1 MGFLFLHKTYHMIK
15 RFFPFLAWMATYN
28 KVLLRGDL
36 TAGITVGIMLVPQ
49 GMAYAM
55 IAGLPPIYG
64 LYAALAPQLVY
75 ALMGTSRQLA
85 VGPVA
90 MDSLLVATG
99 VGALRLLN
107 EEDYVAAVLFLTL
120 LIGGLQLLMGFF
132 RMGFFVNFLSK
143 PVISGFTSAAAIL
156 ISLGQLNH
164 ILGTNF
170 VQTSRVHELI
180 PNIIGSLGYIHWLTF
195 GLGVGSIALIFL
207 LNKVN
212 KKLPVPLLMVVL
224 GILAVVIFGLETKG
238 IHIVGDI
245 PKGLPGFQAPEFQ
258 WDKMGQLMPIA
269 ITVALFGFM
278 ESVSI
283 AKTVEEKHP
292 EYELDPDQ
300 ELRAL
305 GLSNV
310 LGSFFQSFSVSG
322 SFSRTAVNDQA
333 GAKTGMSLIFST
345 LIIAG
350 VLLFL
355 TPLFYNLPAVILG
368 AIIIV
373 SVVGLIDIQYPL
385 ALWKNRKDE
394 FLLLAATFLMTL
406 FIGLMEGILFGVLLS
421 LMLLVYRISKPH
433 MAVLGRIKGTN
444 YFKNID
450 RFSGDVEVDADK
462 LVIRFDAQLYFGN
475 KDYFKKQLYR
485 QMAKKGPVLKY
496 VILNAEP
503 INYIDSSASAML
515 ERIILDFRQR
525 GIQFLIAAA
534 IGPTRDILYSSG
546 IVDILGEENLFV
558 QTFDAVDSCSE
569 KKERSV
575 MQKKITLQSKTKS
588 L

>member
-1 MGFLFLHKTYHMIK
+1 MLK
-15 RFFPFLAWMATYN
+15 RIFPFLSWITNYDRSKLN
-28 KVLLRGDL
+28 SDL
-36 TAGITVGIMLVPQ
+36 VAGLTVGIMLIPQ

-55 IAGLPPIYG
+55 IAGMPPIYG
-64 LYAALAPQLVY
+64 LYAALVPQLVY

-90 MDSLLVATG
+90 MDSLLVAAG
-99 VGALRLLN
+99 VGALNLIN
-107 EEDYVAAVLFLTL
+107 KEDYITTVLFLTL
-120 LIGGLQLLMGFF
+120 LIGGLQLLMGILK
-132 RMGFFVNFLSK
+132 MGFFVNFLSK
-143 PVISGFTSAAAIL
+143 PVISGFTSAAALL
-156 ISLGQLNH
+156 IGFGQLNH

-170 VQTSRVHELI
+170 AQSGRIHELLA
-180 PNIIGSLGYIHWLTF
+180 NIFRSLPYIHWPTF
-195 GLGVGSIALIFL
+195 VMGLGSILFIVL
-207 LNKVN
+207 LNRFN
-212 KKLPVPLLMVVL
+212 KKLPVPLFLVVL
-224 GILAVVIFGLETKG
+224 GILAVVIFSLNTLG

-283 AKTVEEKHP
+283 AKTVEERHP
-292 EYELDPDQ
+292 EYELDPNQ

-305 GLSNV
+305 GIANI

-322 SFSRTAVNDQA
+322 SFSRTAVNDKA

-355 TPLFYNLPAVILG
+355 TPLFYNLPAVVLG

-373 SVVGLIDIQYPL
+373 SVSGLINLRYPWV
-385 ALWKNRKDE
+385 LWKNRKDE
-394 FLLLAATFLMTL
+394 FLLLVATFLMTL

-433 MAVLGRIKGTN
+433 MAVLGRIKDTS

-450 RFSGDVEVDADK
+450 RFSGDVEVEADK
-462 LVIRFDAQLYFGN
+462 LVTRFDAQLYFGN

-485 QMAKKGPVLKY
+485 QIAKKGPVLRY
-496 VILNAEP
+496 IILNAEP
-503 INYIDSSASAML
+503 INYIDSSAASML
-515 ERIILDFRQR
+515 ERIILDLRHR
-525 GIQFLIAAA
+525 DIHFLIAAA

-546 IVDILGEENLFV
+546 IVDILGEENLYV
-558 QTFDAVDSCSE
+558 QTIDAVNGCSE
-569 KKERSV
+569 QSERSF
-575 MQKKITLQSKTKS
+575 MQKKVSLQSKNKS

>member
-1 MGFLFLHKTYHMIK
+1 MIK
-15 RFFPFLAWMATYN
+15 RYLPFLSWMATYN
-28 KVLLRGDL
+28 KSLLRGDL
-36 TAGITVGIMLVPQ
+36 VAGLTVGIMLVPQ

-55 IAGLPPIYG
+55 IAGMPPIYG
-64 LYAALAPQLVY
+64 LYAALVPPLVY
-75 ALMGTSRQLA
+75 ALMGTSRQLG

-90 MDSLLVATG
+90 MDSLLVAAG
-99 VGALRLLN
+99 VGALQLVN
-107 EEDYVAAVLFLTL
+107 TEEYISTVLFLTL
-120 LIGGLQLLMGFF
+120 LIGGIQLLLGIL

-156 ISLGQLNH
+156 IGLGQLKH
-164 ILGTNF
+164 ILGTSF
-170 VQTSRVHELI
+170 AQSSKIYELLG
-180 PNIIGSLGYIHWLTF
+180 NIIGSLDNVDLLTL
-195 GLGVGSIALIFL
+195 GLGAASIFL
-207 LNKVN
+207 MFLLKSIN
-212 KKLPVPLLMVVL
+212 KKLPTPLLIVVL
-224 GILAVVIFGLETKG
+224 GILAVVIFNLETKG
-238 IHIVGDI
+238 IYIVGDI
-245 PKGLPGFQAPEFQ
+245 PKGLPDFQPPQFQ
-258 WDKMGQLMPIA
+258 WDKIGQLMPIA
-269 ITVALFGFM
+269 ITVALYGFM

-292 EYELDPDQ
+292 EYELDADQ

-305 GLSNV
+305 GLSNI

-355 TPLFYNLPAVILG
+355 TPLFYKLPTVVLG

-373 SVVGLIDIQYPL
+373 SVVGLIDIRYPSV
-385 ALWKNRKDE
+385 LWKNRKDE
-394 FLLLAATFLMTL
+394 FFLLTATFLMTL
-406 FIGLMEGILFGVLLS
+406 FIGLMEGILLGVLLS

-433 MAVLGRIKGTN
+433 MAVLGKVRGTH
-444 YFKNID
+444 YYKNID
-450 RFSGDVEVDADK
+450 RFSEDVEVDADK

-485 QMAKKGPVLKY
+485 QIEKKGPVLKY
-496 VILNAEP
+496 IILNAEP
-503 INYIDSSASAML
+503 INYIDSSAASML
-515 ERIILDFRQR
+515 ERIILDLRKR
-525 GIQFLIAAA
+525 GIHFFIAAA

-569 KKERSV
+569 QKERSL
-575 MQKKITLQSKTKS
+575 MQKKVSLQSKTKS

>member
-1 MGFLFLHKTYHMIK
+1 MIK
-15 RFFPFLAWMATYN
+15 RFFPFLSWIATYN
-28 KVLLRGDL
+28 KSLLQKDL
-36 TAGITVGIMLVPQ
+36 ISGITVGIMLIPQ

-55 IAGLPPIYG
+55 IAGMPPIYG
-64 LYAALAPQLVY
+64 LYAALVPQLVY

-90 MDSLLVATG
+90 MDSLLVAAG
-99 VGALRLLN
+99 VGALNLIN
-107 EEDYVAAVLFLTL
+107 EEDYISTVLFLTL
-120 LIGGLQLLMGFF
+120 LIGGLQLLMGIFK
-132 RMGFFVNFLSK
+132 MGFFVNFLSK
-143 PVISGFTSAAAIL
+143 PVISGFTSAAALL
-156 ISLGQLNH
+156 IGFGQLNH
-164 ILGTNF
+164 ILGTHF
-170 VQTSRVHELI
+170 AQSGRIHELLA
-180 PNIIGSLGYIHWLTF
+180 NIIRSLPYIHWPTF
-195 GLGVGSIALIFL
+195 FMGLGSILFIVL
-207 LNKVN
+207 LNRFN
-212 KKLPVPLLMVVL
+212 KKLPVPLFLVVL
-224 GILAVVIFGLETKG
+224 GILAVVIFKLNTAGV
-238 IHIVGDI
+238 HIVGNI

-283 AKTVEEKHP
+283 AKTVEERHP
-292 EYELDPDQ
+292 EYELDANQ

-305 GLSNV
+305 GIANM

-322 SFSRTAVNDQA
+322 SFSRTAVNDKA

-355 TPLFYNLPAVILG
+355 TPLFYNLPAVVLG

-373 SVVGLIDIQYPL
+373 SVAGLVDLKYPWI
-385 ALWKNRKDE
+385 LWKNRKDE
-394 FLLLAATFLMTL
+394 FLLLVATFLMTL
-406 FIGLMEGILFGVLLS
+406 LIGLMEGILFGVLLS

-433 MAVLGRIKGTN
+433 MAVLGRIKDTS

-450 RFSGDVEVDADK
+450 RFSGDVEVEADK
-462 LVIRFDAQLYFGN
+462 LVLRFDAQLYFGN

-485 QMAKKGPVLKY
+485 QIEKKGPVLKY
-496 VILNAEP
+496 IILNAEP
-503 INYIDSSASAML
+503 INYIDSSAASML
-515 ERIILDFRQR
+515 ERIILDLRHR
-525 GIQFLIAAA
+525 DIHFLIAAA

-546 IVDILGEENLFV
+546 IVDILGEENLYV
-558 QTFDAVDSCSE
+558 QTIDAVNGCNE
-569 KKERSV
+569 QNERSL
-575 MQKKITLQSKTKS
+575 MQKKVSLQSKRRT

>member
-1 MGFLFLHKTYHMIK
+1 
-15 RFFPFLAWMATYN
+15 
-28 KVLLRGDL
+28 
-36 TAGITVGIMLVPQ
+36 MLIPQ

-55 IAGLPPIYG
+55 IAGMPPIYG
-64 LYAALAPQLVY
+64 LYAALVPQLVY

-90 MDSLLVATG
+90 MDSLLVAAG
-99 VGALRLLN
+99 VGALNLIN
-107 EEDYVAAVLFLTL
+107 KEDYITTVLFLTL
-120 LIGGLQLLMGFF
+120 LIGGLQLLMGILK
-132 RMGFFVNFLSK
+132 MGFFVNFLSK
-143 PVISGFTSAAAIL
+143 PVISGFTSAAALL
-156 ISLGQLNH
+156 IGFGQLNH

-170 VQTSRVHELI
+170 AQSGRIHELLA
-180 PNIIGSLGYIHWLTF
+180 NIFRSLPYIHWPTF
-195 GLGVGSIALIFL
+195 VMGLGSILFIVL
-207 LNKVN
+207 LNRFN
-212 KKLPVPLLMVVL
+212 KKLPVPLFLVVL
-224 GILAVVIFGLETKG
+224 GILAVVIFSLNTLG

-283 AKTVEEKHP
+283 AKTVEERHP
-292 EYELDPDQ
+292 EYELDPNQ

-305 GLSNV
+305 GIANI

-322 SFSRTAVNDQA
+322 SFSRTAVNDKA

-355 TPLFYNLPAVILG
+355 TPLFYNLPAVVLG

-373 SVVGLIDIQYPL
+373 SVSGLIDLRYPWV
-385 ALWKNRKDE
+385 LWKNRKDE
-394 FLLLAATFLMTL
+394 FLLLVATFLMTL

-433 MAVLGRIKGTN
+433 MAVLGRIKDTS

-450 RFSGDVEVDADK
+450 RFSGDVEVEADK

-485 QMAKKGPVLKY
+485 QIAKKGPVLRY
-496 VILNAEP
+496 IILNAEP
-503 INYIDSSASAML
+503 INYIDSSAASML
-515 ERIILDFRQR
+515 ERIILDLRHR
-525 GIQFLIAAA
+525 DIHFLIAAA

-546 IVDILGEENLFV
+546 IVDILGEENLYV
-558 QTFDAVDSCSE
+558 QTIDAVNGCSE
-569 KKERSV
+569 QSERSF
-575 MQKKITLQSKTKS
+575 MQKKVSLQSKNKS

>member
-1 MGFLFLHKTYHMIK
+1 MIK
-15 RFFPFLAWMATYN
+15 RYLPFLSWISTYN
-28 KVLLRGDL
+28 KSLLRGDL
-36 TAGITVGIMLVPQ
+36 IAGLTVGIMLVPQ

-55 IAGLPPIYG
+55 IAGMPPIYG
-64 LYAALAPQLVY
+64 LYAALVPPVVY

-90 MDSLLVATG
+90 MDSLLVAAG
-99 VGALRLLN
+99 VGALQLTN
-107 EEDYVAAVLFLTL
+107 PEDYISAVLFLTL
-120 LIGGLQLLMGFF
+120 IIGGLQLLLGILK
-132 RMGFFVNFLSK
+132 MGFFVNFLSK

-156 ISLGQLNH
+156 IGLGQLNH

-170 VQTSRVHELI
+170 AQSSKIHELI
-180 PNIIGSLGYIHWLTF
+180 GSIIGNLGNVHWLTLS
-195 GLGVGSIALIFL
+195 LGGGSLLLIFF
-207 LNKVN
+207 LNKIN

-238 IHIVGDI
+238 IHVVGEI
-245 PKGLPGFQAPEFQ
+245 PKGLPHFQSPKFQ
-258 WDKMGQLMPIA
+258 WDIVGQLMPIA

-292 EYELDPDQ
+292 EYELDADQ

-305 GLSNV
+305 GLSNI

-333 GAKTGMSLIFST
+333 GAKTGMSLVFSA

-355 TPLFYNLPAVILG
+355 TPLFYNLPALVLG

-373 SVVGLIDIQYPL
+373 SVVGLINVKYPL
-385 ALWKNRKDE
+385 VLWKNRKDE
-394 FLLLAATFLMTL
+394 FFLLTATFLMTL
-406 FIGLMEGILFGVLLS
+406 FIGLMEGILLGVLLS

-433 MAVLGRIKGTN
+433 MAVLGRIKETN

-485 QMAKKGPVLKY
+485 QIDKKGPVLKY
-496 VILNAEP
+496 IILNAEP
-503 INYIDSSASAML
+503 INYIDSSAASML
-515 ERIILDFRQR
+515 ERIILDLRKR
-525 GIQFLIAAA
+525 GVQFLIAAA

-546 IVDILGEENLFV
+546 IVGILGEENLFV

>member
-1 MGFLFLHKTYHMIK
+1 MPLFL
-15 RFFPFLAWMATYN
+15 
-28 KVLLRGDL
+28 
-36 TAGITVGIMLVPQ
+36 
-49 GMAYAM
+49 
-55 IAGLPPIYG
+55 
-64 LYAALAPQLVY
+64 
-75 ALMGTSRQLA
+75 
-85 VGPVA
+85 
-90 MDSLLVATG
+90 
-99 VGALRLLN
+99 
-107 EEDYVAAVLFLTL
+107 
-120 LIGGLQLLMGFF
+120 
-132 RMGFFVNFLSK
+132 
-143 PVISGFTSAAAIL
+143 
-156 ISLGQLNH
+156 
-164 ILGTNF
+164 
-170 VQTSRVHELI
+170 
-180 PNIIGSLGYIHWLTF
+180 
-195 GLGVGSIALIFL
+195 
-207 LNKVN
+207 
-212 KKLPVPLLMVVL
+212 VVL
-224 GILAVVIFGLETKG
+224 GILAVVIFSLNTLG

-283 AKTVEEKHP
+283 AKTVEERHP
-292 EYELDPDQ
+292 EYELDPNQ

-305 GLSNV
+305 GIANI

-322 SFSRTAVNDQA
+322 SFSRTAVNDKA

-355 TPLFYNLPAVILG
+355 TPLFYNLPAVVLG

-373 SVVGLIDIQYPL
+373 SVSGLINLRYPWV
-385 ALWKNRKDE
+385 LWKNRKDE
-394 FLLLAATFLMTL
+394 FLLLVATFLMTL

-433 MAVLGRIKGTN
+433 MAVLGRIKDTS

-450 RFSGDVEVDADK
+450 RFSGDVEVEADK

-485 QMAKKGPVLKY
+485 QIAKKGPVLRY
-496 VILNAEP
+496 IILNAEP
-503 INYIDSSASAML
+503 INYIDSSAASML
-515 ERIILDFRQR
+515 ERIILDLRHR
-525 GIQFLIAAA
+525 DIHFLIAAA

-546 IVDILGEENLFV
+546 IVDILGEENLYV
-558 QTFDAVDSCSE
+558 QTIDAVNGCSE
-569 KKERSV
+569 QSERSF
-575 MQKKITLQSKTKS
+575 MQKKVSLQSKNKS

>member
-1 MGFLFLHKTYHMIK
+1 MLK
-15 RFFPFLAWMATYN
+15 RIFPFLSWVSSYDRSKFN
-28 KVLLRGDL
+28 SDVV
-36 TAGITVGIMLVPQ
+36 AGLTVGIMLIPQ

-55 IAGLPPIYG
+55 IAGMPPIYG
-64 LYAALAPQLVY
+64 LYAALVPQFVY

-90 MDSLLVATG
+90 MDSLLVAAG
-99 VGALRLLN
+99 VGALQLIN
-107 EEDYVAAVLFLTL
+107 EAAYVSTVLFLTL
-120 LIGGLQLLMGFF
+120 LIGAIQLLMGFF
-132 RMGFFVNFLSK
+132 KMGFFVNFLSK
-143 PVISGFTSAAAIL
+143 PVISGFTSAAALL
-156 ISLGQLNH
+156 IGFGQLNH

-170 VQTSRVHELI
+170 AQSGRIHELLA
-180 PNIIGSLGYIHWLTF
+180 NIFLSLPYIHWPTLVM
-195 GLGVGSIALIFL
+195 GLGSILFIVL
-207 LNKVN
+207 LNRFN
-212 KKLPVPLLMVVL
+212 KKLPVPLFLVVL
-224 GILAVVIFGLETKG
+224 GILAVVIFKLNTAGV
-238 IHIVGDI
+238 HIVGNI

-292 EYELDPDQ
+292 EYELDPNQ

-305 GLSNV
+305 GTANI

-322 SFSRTAVNDQA
+322 SFSRTAVNDKA

-355 TPLFYNLPAVILG
+355 TPLFYNLPAVVLG

-373 SVVGLIDIQYPL
+373 SVAGLVDLKYPWI
-385 ALWKNRKDE
+385 LWKNRKDE
-394 FLLLAATFLMTL
+394 FLLLVATFLMTL
-406 FIGLMEGILFGVLLS
+406 LIGLMEGILFGVLLS

-433 MAVLGRIKGTN
+433 MAVLGRIKDTS

-450 RFSGDVEVDADK
+450 RFSGDVEVEADK
-462 LVIRFDAQLYFGN
+462 LVLRFDAQLYFGN

-485 QMAKKGPVLKY
+485 QREKKGPVLKY
-496 VILNAEP
+496 IILNAEP
-503 INYIDSSASAML
+503 INYIDSSAASML
-515 ERIILDFRQR
+515 ERIILDLRHR
-525 GIQFLIAAA
+525 DIHFLIAAA

-546 IVDILGEENLFV
+546 IVDILGEENLYV
-558 QTFDAVDSCSE
+558 QTIDAVNGCNE
-569 KKERSV
+569 QNERSL
-575 MQKKITLQSKTKS
+575 MQKKVSLQSKRRT

>member
-1 MGFLFLHKTYHMIK
+1 MLK
-15 RFFPFLAWMATYN
+15 RIFPFLSWITNYDRSKLN
-28 KVLLRGDL
+28 SDL
-36 TAGITVGIMLVPQ
+36 VAGLTVGIMLIPQ

-55 IAGLPPIYG
+55 IAGMPPIYG
-64 LYAALAPQLVY
+64 LYTALVPQLVY

-90 MDSLLVATG
+90 MDSLLVAAG
-99 VGALRLLN
+99 VGALNLIN
-107 EEDYVAAVLFLTL
+107 KEDYITTVLFLTL
-120 LIGGLQLLMGFF
+120 LIGGLQLLMGILK
-132 RMGFFVNFLSK
+132 MGFFVNFLSK
-143 PVISGFTSAAAIL
+143 PVISGFTSAAALL
-156 ISLGQLNH
+156 IGFGQLNH

-170 VQTSRVHELI
+170 AQSGRIHELLA
-180 PNIIGSLGYIHWLTF
+180 NIFRSLPYIHWPTF
-195 GLGVGSIALIFL
+195 VMGLGSILFIVL
-207 LNKVN
+207 LNRFN
-212 KKLPVPLLMVVL
+212 KKLPVPLFLVVL
-224 GILAVVIFGLETKG
+224 GILAVVIFSLNTLG

-283 AKTVEEKHP
+283 AKTVEERHP
-292 EYELDPDQ
+292 EYELDPNQ

-305 GLSNV
+305 GIANI

-322 SFSRTAVNDQA
+322 SFSRTAVNDKA

-355 TPLFYNLPAVILG
+355 TPLFYNLPAVVLG

-373 SVVGLIDIQYPL
+373 SVSGLINLRYPWV
-385 ALWKNRKDE
+385 LWKNRKDE
-394 FLLLAATFLMTL
+394 FLLLVATFLMTL

-433 MAVLGRIKGTN
+433 MAVLGRIKDTS

-450 RFSGDVEVDADK
+450 RFSGDVEVEADK

-485 QMAKKGPVLKY
+485 QIAKKGPVLRY
-496 VILNAEP
+496 IILNAEP
-503 INYIDSSASAML
+503 INYIDSSAASML
-515 ERIILDFRQR
+515 ERIILDLRHR
-525 GIQFLIAAA
+525 DIHFLIAAA

-546 IVDILGEENLFV
+546 IVDILGEENLYV
-558 QTFDAVDSCSE
+558 QTIDAVNGCSE
-569 KKERSV
+569 QSERSF
-575 MQKKITLQSKTKS
+575 MQKKVSLQSKNKS

>member
-1 MGFLFLHKTYHMIK
+1 MLK
-15 RFFPFLAWMATYN
+15 RIFPFLSWITNYDRSKLN
-28 KVLLRGDL
+28 SDL
-36 TAGITVGIMLVPQ
+36 VAGLTVGIMLIPQ

-55 IAGLPPIYG
+55 IAGMPPIYG
-64 LYAALAPQLVY
+64 LYAALVPQLVY

-90 MDSLLVATG
+90 MDSLLVAAG
-99 VGALRLLN
+99 VGALNLIN
-107 EEDYVAAVLFLTL
+107 KEDYITTVLFLTL
-120 LIGGLQLLMGFF
+120 LIGGLQLLMGILK
-132 RMGFFVNFLSK
+132 MGFFVNFLSK
-143 PVISGFTSAAAIL
+143 PVISGFTSAAALL
-156 ISLGQLNH
+156 IGFGQLNH

-170 VQTSRVHELI
+170 AQSGRIHELLA
-180 PNIIGSLGYIHWLTF
+180 NIFRSLPYIHWPTF
-195 GLGVGSIALIFL
+195 VMGLGSILFIVL
-207 LNKVN
+207 LNRFN
-212 KKLPVPLLMVVL
+212 KKLPVPLFLVVL
-224 GILAVVIFGLETKG
+224 GILAVVIFSLNTLG

-283 AKTVEEKHP
+283 AKTVEERHP
-292 EYELDPDQ
+292 EYELDPNQ

-305 GLSNV
+305 GIANI

-322 SFSRTAVNDQA
+322 SFSRTAVNDKA

-355 TPLFYNLPAVILG
+355 TPLFYNLPAVVLG

-373 SVVGLIDIQYPL
+373 SVSGLINLRYPWV
-385 ALWKNRKDE
+385 LWKNRKDE
-394 FLLLAATFLMTL
+394 FLLLVATFLMTL

-433 MAVLGRIKGTN
+433 MAVLGRIKDTS

-450 RFSGDVEVDADK
+450 RFSGDVEVEADK

-485 QMAKKGPVLKY
+485 QIAKKGPVLRY
-496 VILNAEP
+496 IILNAEP
-503 INYIDSSASAML
+503 INYIDSSAASML
-515 ERIILDFRQR
+515 ERIILDLRHR
-525 GIQFLIAAA
+525 DIHFLIAAA

-546 IVDILGEENLFV
+546 IVDILGEENLYV
-558 QTFDAVDSCSE
+558 QTIDAVNGCSE
-569 KKERSV
+569 QSERSF
-575 MQKKITLQSKTKS
+575 MQKKVSLQSKNKS

>member
-1 MGFLFLHKTYHMIK
+1 MIK
-15 RFFPFLAWMATYN
+15 RYLPFLSWMATYN
-28 KVLLRGDL
+28 KSLLRGDL
-36 TAGITVGIMLVPQ
+36 IAGLTVGIMLVPQ

-55 IAGLPPIYG
+55 IAGMPPIYG
-64 LYAALAPQLVY
+64 LYAALVPPLVY
-75 ALMGTSRQLA
+75 ALMGTSRQLG

-90 MDSLLVATG
+90 MDSLLVAAG
-99 VGALRLLN
+99 VGALQLVN
-107 EEDYVAAVLFLTL
+107 TEEYISTVLFLTL
-120 LIGGLQLLMGFF
+120 LIGGIQLLLGIL

-156 ISLGQLNH
+156 IGLGQLKH
-164 ILGTNF
+164 ILGSNF
-170 VQTSRVHELI
+170 AQSSKIHELVG
-180 PNIIGSLGYIHWLTF
+180 NIIGSLDNVDLLTL
-195 GLGVGSIALIFL
+195 GLGAISIFL
-207 LNKVN
+207 MFLLKIIN
-212 KKLPVPLLMVVL
+212 KKLPAPLLIVVL
-224 GILAVVIFGLETKG
+224 GILAVVVFNLETKG
-238 IHIVGDI
+238 IYIVGDI
-245 PKGLPGFQAPEFQ
+245 PEGLPDFQLPQFQ

-292 EYELDPDQ
+292 EYELDADQ

-305 GLSNV
+305 GLSNI

-322 SFSRTAVNDQA
+322 SFSRTAVNDQT

-355 TPLFYNLPAVILG
+355 TPLFYKLPAVVLG

-373 SVVGLIDIQYPL
+373 SVVGLIDIKYPL
-385 ALWKNRKDE
+385 VLWKNRKDE
-394 FLLLAATFLMTL
+394 FFLLTATFLMTL
-406 FIGLMEGILFGVLLS
+406 FIGLMEGILLGVLLS

-433 MAVLGRIKGTN
+433 MAVLGKVRGTH
-444 YFKNID
+444 YYKNID
-450 RFSGDVEVDADK
+450 RFSEDVEVDADK

-485 QMAKKGPVLKY
+485 QIEKKGPVLKY
-496 VILNAEP
+496 IILNAEP
-503 INYIDSSASAML
+503 INYIDSSAASML
-515 ERIILDFRQR
+515 ERIILDLRKK
-525 GIQFLIAAA
+525 GIHFFIAAA

-558 QTFDAVDSCSE
+558 QTFDAVDCCTE
-569 KKERSV
+569 QKERSL
-575 MQKKITLQSKTKS
+575 MQKKVSLQSKTKS

>member
-1 MGFLFLHKTYHMIK
+1 
-15 RFFPFLAWMATYN
+15 
-28 KVLLRGDL
+28 
-36 TAGITVGIMLVPQ
+36 MLIPQ

-55 IAGLPPIYG
+55 IAGMPPIYG
-64 LYAALAPQLVY
+64 LYAALVPQLVY

-90 MDSLLVATG
+90 MDSLLVAAG
-99 VGALRLLN
+99 VGALNLIN
-107 EEDYVAAVLFLTL
+107 KEDYITTVLFLTL
-120 LIGGLQLLMGFF
+120 LIGGLQLLMGILK
-132 RMGFFVNFLSK
+132 MGFFVNFLSK
-143 PVISGFTSAAAIL
+143 PVISGFTSAAALL
-156 ISLGQLNH
+156 IGFGQLNH

-170 VQTSRVHELI
+170 AQSGRIHELLA
-180 PNIIGSLGYIHWLTF
+180 NIFRSLPYIHWPTF
-195 GLGVGSIALIFL
+195 VMGLGSILFIVL
-207 LNKVN
+207 LNRFN
-212 KKLPVPLLMVVL
+212 KKLPVPLFLVVL
-224 GILAVVIFGLETKG
+224 GILAVVIFSLNTLG

-283 AKTVEEKHP
+283 AKTVEERHP
-292 EYELDPDQ
+292 EYELDPNQ

-305 GLSNV
+305 GIANI

-322 SFSRTAVNDQA
+322 SFSRTAVNDKA

-355 TPLFYNLPAVILG
+355 TPLFYNLPAVVLG
-368 AIIIV
+368 AIITV
-373 SVVGLIDIQYPL
+373 SVSGLINLRYPWV
-385 ALWKNRKDE
+385 LWKNRKDE
-394 FLLLAATFLMTL
+394 FLLLVATFLMTL

-433 MAVLGRIKGTN
+433 MAVLGRIKDTS

-450 RFSGDVEVDADK
+450 RFSGDVEVEADK

-485 QMAKKGPVLKY
+485 QIAKKGPVLRY
-496 VILNAEP
+496 IILNAEP
-503 INYIDSSASAML
+503 INYIDSSAASML
-515 ERIILDFRQR
+515 ERIILDLRHR
-525 GIQFLIAAA
+525 DIHFLIAAA

-546 IVDILGEENLFV
+546 IVDILGEENLYV
-558 QTFDAVDSCSE
+558 QTIDAVNGCSE
-569 KKERSV
+569 QSERSF
-575 MQKKITLQSKTKS
+575 MQKKVSLQSKNKS

>member
-1 MGFLFLHKTYHMIK
+1 MLK
-15 RFFPFLAWMATYN
+15 RIFPFLSWITNYDRSKLN
-28 KVLLRGDL
+28 SDL
-36 TAGITVGIMLVPQ
+36 VAGLTVGIMLIPQ

-55 IAGLPPIYG
+55 IAGMPPIYG
-64 LYAALAPQLVY
+64 LYAALVPQLVY

-90 MDSLLVATG
+90 MDSLLVAAG
-99 VGALRLLN
+99 VGALNLIN
-107 EEDYVAAVLFLTL
+107 KEDYITTVLFLTL
-120 LIGGLQLLMGFF
+120 LIGGLQLLMGILK
-132 RMGFFVNFLSK
+132 MGFFVNFLSK
-143 PVISGFTSAAAIL
+143 PVISGFTSAAALL
-156 ISLGQLNH
+156 IGFGQLNH

-170 VQTSRVHELI
+170 AQSGRIHELLA
-180 PNIIGSLGYIHWLTF
+180 NIFRSLPYIHWPTF
-195 GLGVGSIALIFL
+195 VMGLGSILFIVL
-207 LNKVN
+207 LNRFN
-212 KKLPVPLLMVVL
+212 KKLPVPLFLVVL
-224 GILAVVIFGLETKG
+224 GILAVVIFSLNTLG

-283 AKTVEEKHP
+283 AKTVEERHP
-292 EYELDPDQ
+292 EYELDPNQ

-305 GLSNV
+305 GIANI

-322 SFSRTAVNDQA
+322 SFSRTAVNDKA

-355 TPLFYNLPAVILG
+355 TPLFYNLPAVVLG

-373 SVVGLIDIQYPL
+373 SVSGLINLRYPWV
-385 ALWKNRKDE
+385 LWKNRKDE
-394 FLLLAATFLMTL
+394 FLLLVATFLMTL

-433 MAVLGRIKGTN
+433 MAVLGRIKDTS

-450 RFSGDVEVDADK
+450 RFSGDVEGEADK
-462 LVIRFDAQLYFGN
+462 LVTRFDAQLYFGN

-485 QMAKKGPVLKY
+485 QIAKKGPVLRY
-496 VILNAEP
+496 IILNAEP
-503 INYIDSSASAML
+503 INYIDSSAASML
-515 ERIILDFRQR
+515 ERIILDLRHR
-525 GIQFLIAAA
+525 DIHFLIAAA

-546 IVDILGEENLFV
+546 IVDILGEENLYV
-558 QTFDAVDSCSE
+558 QTIDAVNGCSE
-569 KKERSV
+569 QSERSF
-575 MQKKITLQSKTKS
+575 MQKKVSLQSKNKS